1 MRENTL
7 KKMVTS
13 LADVV
18 QYSLEIKEKTLM
30 NDLIGSQI
38 KFLGMGKFFACVEG
52 AILNFTVQVFVTLVI
67 GKRTSFSKYF
77 QA

>member
-18 QYSLEIKEKTLM
+18 QYSLEVNGEIVCDE
-30 NDLIGSQI
+30 
-38 KFLGMGKFFACVEG
+38 
-52 AILNFTVQVFVTLVI
+52 
-67 GKRTSFSKYF
+67 
-77 QA
+77 

>member
-18 QYSLEIKEKTLM
+18 QYSMEVKGEIHVM

-38 KFLGMGKFFACVEG
+38 KF
-52 AILNFTVQVFVTLVI
+52 NFDQTYQP
-67 GKRTSFSKYF
+67 RW
-77 QA
+77 